1 MEKELQRL
9 ISIAKNTPFIKKM
22 CVYCSR
28 YKKTNTPD
36 SDLYIAVE
44 IEWVKGHVLGVGA
57 IRFLFGASQVESL
70 KMK

>member
-1 MEKELQRL
+1 
-9 ISIAKNTPFIKKM
+9 M